1 MTKGFV
7 RIHGLGYQTSV
18 GRNATHSQI
27 KDGFARG
34 IFAPHRM
41 FCITIASH
49 PNRRGAYMYFGDLPD
64 WSHFGEVR
72 IHTGISR
79 EIE

>member
-1 MTKGFV
+1 MGSDSRRVLGDMRPILKSRTALRAASLLHIVCFASRLLHTPIGVV
-7 RIHGLGYQTSV
+7 RTG
-18 GRNATHSQI
+18 
-27 KDGFARG
+27 
-34 IFAPHRM
+34 
-41 FCITIASH
+41 
-49 PNRRGAYMYFGDLPD
+49 YMYFGDLPD